1 MRYFLFFFLS
11 LVLSN
16 SFCQYSE
23 YNKWS
28 VDLSIGGTNAVEPY
42 TPGYWSNTVD
52 LVHTSGGVRYMFNNK
67 FGLKLDGGYDLIT
80 NDNLGKNGNSLPF
93 KTNYYRTSI
102 QGVLDIGRI
111 FTFENFTD
119 RWSLLFHTGGGMSL
133 TSSKVNPD
141 TDRMVNFMFGFTPQF
156 KLNDRIALNVDASFI
171 WHIYQQYTFDMYNSV
186 YNRGFDGFIANA
198 TIGVNIYLGKQKQ
211 HCDWAYTPCFP
222 DMSYLEVE
230 NKKKDSLINNLKLDL
245 TDSDGDGVINYS
257 DDERDTPLGNKVNCR
272 GVSLKNIDS
281 DGDGVNDL
289 LDECVDIPGKPEFAG
304 CPEELIAIIKDS
316 AKTSDNNVVKGNDNN
331 VVKGNDNN
339 VVKGNDNNVVKGN
352 DNNVV
357 KGNDNNVVKGNDNN
371 VVKGNDNNVVKGND
385 NNVVKGNDNN
395 VVKGND
401 NNVVKGNDNNVVKG
415 NDNNVVKG
423 NDNNVVKGN
432 DNNVVKG
439 NDNNV
444 VKGNDNN
451 VVKGNDNNV
460 VKGNDNNAEKANEN
474 LISKEGYSS
483 LGDVNFDLNQ
493 SSVKP
498 NFNLLLNEIAFL
510 LKEDKNATIL
520 IDGHTDITGEESF
533 NSKLAMQRA
542 ESVKRILES
551 KGIASS
557 RIIIGSFGESKPKFS
572 NNSQGGRALNR
583 RVELMIKRD

>member
-1 MRYFLFFFLS
+1 MRYFLFFLLS
-11 LVLSN
+11 LGLSN
-16 SFCQYSE
+16 SYCQYSE

-42 TPGYWSNTVD
+42 SPGYWSNTVD

-67 FGLKLDGGYDLIT
+67 FGLKLDGGYDLIS
-80 NDNLGKNGNSLPF
+80 NDNFGKNGNSLPF
-93 KTNYYRTSI
+93 KTNYFRTSI

-133 TSSKVNPD
+133 TSSKVNPE
-141 TDRMVNFMFGFTPQF
+141 TDRMVNFMFGFTPQY

-186 YNRGFDGFIANA
+186 YNRGFDGFLANA
-198 TIGVNIYLGKQKQ
+198 TIGVNIYLGKKKQ

-230 NKKKDSLINNLKLDL
+230 NKKKDSVINNLKLDL

-257 DDERDTPLGNKVNCR
+257 DDEKDTPLGNKVNCR

-281 DGDGVNDL
+281 DGDGVYDL
-289 LDECVDIPGKPEFAG
+289 IDECIDIPGKPEFAG
-304 CPEELIAIIKDS
+304 CPEELIAKIKD
-316 AKTSDNNVVKGNDNN
+316 TTNTNQTNNGKVNDTNSGKGNDNN
-331 VVKGNDNN
+331 VGKGNDTNSGKGNDNN
-339 VVKGNDNNVVKGN
+339 VGKVNDTDSGKGNDNNVGKVNDTDSGKGN
-352 DNNVV
+352 DNNVGKGNDTNSGKSNDNNV
-357 KGNDNNVVKGNDNN
+357 GKVNDTDSGKGNDNNAGKGNDTNSGKGNDNNLGKLNDTNSGKGNDNNVGKGNDNN
-371 VVKGNDNNVVKGND
+371 IV
-385 NNVVKGNDNN
+385 
-395 VVKGND
+395 
-401 NNVVKGNDNNVVKG
+401 
-415 NDNNVVKG
+415 
-423 NDNNVVKGN
+423 
-432 DNNVVKG
+432 
-439 NDNNV
+439 
-444 VKGNDNN
+444 
-451 VVKGNDNNV
+451 
-460 VKGNDNNAEKANEN
+460 
-474 LISKEGYSS
+474 SKEGYSS

-510 LKEDKNATIL
+510 LNEDKNATIL

-551 KGIASS
+551 KGIASN

-572 NNSQGGRALNR
+572 NTSPGGRALNR
-583 RVELMIKRD
+583 RVELMIKRN

>member
-1 MRYFLFFFLS
+1 
-11 LVLSN
+11 
-16 SFCQYSE
+16 
-23 YNKWS
+23 
-28 VDLSIGGTNAVEPY
+28 
-42 TPGYWSNTVD
+42 
-52 LVHTSGGVRYMFNNK
+52 
-67 FGLKLDGGYDLIT
+67 
-80 NDNLGKNGNSLPF
+80 
-93 KTNYYRTSI
+93 
-102 QGVLDIGRI
+102 
-111 FTFENFTD
+111 
-119 RWSLLFHTGGGMSL
+119 
-133 TSSKVNPD
+133 
-141 TDRMVNFMFGFTPQF
+141 MVNFMFGFTPQF

-198 TIGVNIYLGKQKQ
+198 TIGVNIYLGKKKQ

>member
-1 MRYFLFFFLS
+1 MRYFLIFFLS

-93 KTNYYRTSI
+93 KTNYYRASI

-141 TDRMVNFMFGFTPQF
+141 NDRMVNFMFGFTPQF

-186 YNRGFDGFIANA
+186 FNRGFDGFIANA
-198 TIGVNIYLGKQKQ
+198 TIGVNIYLGKKKQ

-257 DDERDTPLGNKVNCR
+257 DDEKDTPLGNKVNCR

-289 LDECVDIPGKPEFAG
+289 LDECIDIPGKPEFAG
-304 CPEELIAIIKDS
+304 CPEELIALIKDS
-316 AKTSDNNVVKGNDNN
+316 TKTSDNNVVKGNENS
-331 VVKGNDNN
+331 
-339 VVKGNDNNVVKGN
+339 
-352 DNNVV
+352 
-357 KGNDNNVVKGNDNN
+357 
-371 VVKGNDNNVVKGND
+371 
-385 NNVVKGNDNN
+385 VVKGNDNN

-460 VKGNDNNAEKANEN
+460 VKGNDNNAEKGNQN

-542 ESVKRILES
+542 ESVKRVLES
-551 KGIASS
+551 KGIESN

-572 NNSQGGRALNR
+572 NTSQGGRALNR

>member
-1 MRYFLFFFLS
+1 MRLFLTFCISTIFS
-11 LVLSN
+11 W
-16 SFCQYSE
+16 SFSQYSK

-42 TPGYWSNTVD
+42 SPGYWSNTVD

-80 NDNLGKNGNSLPF
+80 NDNIGQNGNSLPF

-102 QGVLDIGRI
+102 QGVLDIGRV
-111 FTFENFTD
+111 FSFENFTD
-119 RWSLLFHTGGGMSL
+119 RWSLLFHTGGGLSL
-133 TSSKVNPD
+133 TSSKINPEK
-141 TDRMVNFMFGFTPQF
+141 DRMVNFMFGFTPQF
-156 KLNDRIALNVDASFI
+156 KINDRIALNLDASFI

-198 TIGVNIYLGKQKQ
+198 SIGVNIYLGKKKQ

-230 NKKKDSLINNLKLDL
+230 NKKKDSLITNLKLNL

-257 DDERDTPLGNKVNCR
+257 DDEMDTPLGNKVNCR

-289 LDECVDIPGKPEFAG
+289 IDKCIDIPGKPEFAG
-304 CPEELIAIIKDS
+304 CPEELITIIKDS
-316 AKTSDNNVVKGNDNN
+316 SNNNNIVVKGNDNN

-395 VVKGND
+395 VVKD
-401 NNVVKGNDNNVVKG
+401 N
-415 NDNNVVKG
+415 
-423 NDNNVVKGN
+423 
-432 DNNVVKG
+432 
-439 NDNNV
+439 
-444 VKGNDNN
+444 
-451 VVKGNDNNV
+451 
-460 VKGNDNNAEKANEN
+460 N

-493 SSVKP
+493 STVKP
-498 NFNLLLNEIAFL
+498 NFSLLLNEVIYL

-520 IDGHTDITGEESF
+520 IDGHTDFTGEESL
-533 NSKLAMQRA
+533 NTKLALKRA
-542 ESVKRILES
+542 ESVKRYLES
-551 KGIASS
+551 KGISS
-557 RIIIGSFGESKPKFS
+557 NRIIVGSFGESKPKYS
-572 NNSQGGRALNR
+572 NETPGGRALNR
-583 RVELMIKRD
+583 RVEIMIKRD

>member
-1 MRYFLFFFLS
+1 
-11 LVLSN
+11 
-16 SFCQYSE
+16 
-23 YNKWS
+23 
-28 VDLSIGGTNAVEPY
+28 
-42 TPGYWSNTVD
+42 
-52 LVHTSGGVRYMFNNK
+52 
-67 FGLKLDGGYDLIT
+67 
-80 NDNLGKNGNSLPF
+80 
-93 KTNYYRTSI
+93 
-102 QGVLDIGRI
+102 
-111 FTFENFTD
+111 
-119 RWSLLFHTGGGMSL
+119 
-133 TSSKVNPD
+133 
-141 TDRMVNFMFGFTPQF
+141 
-156 KLNDRIALNVDASFI
+156 VDASFI

-432 DNNVVKG
+432 DNN
-439 NDNNV
+439 
-444 VKGNDNN
+444 
-451 VVKGNDNNV
+451 
-460 VKGNDNNAEKANEN
+460 AEKANEN